1 MALQDAAHFAAALK
15 LDVNRLV
22 DVFPQVGD
30 NVAPALISV
39 HPLVVANRVVP
50 NRRVLPRWC
59 PAAADLAKSS
69 DFGSDLWYQTRQNGQ
84 NGHFA
89 VVAPGGKVRRAFRGA
104 RVDEHIRAGYH
115 ADASAREAARRR
127 TRPADARSVWVSFS
141 QPVLPRRPPAAK

>member
-50 NRRVLPRWC
+50 NRRVLPRWWR
-59 PAAADLAKSS
+59 PAAAD
-69 DFGSDLWYQTRQNGQ
+69 
-84 NGHFA
+84 
-89 VVAPGGKVRRAFRGA
+89 
-104 RVDEHIRAGYH
+104 
-115 ADASAREAARRR
+115 
-127 TRPADARSVWVSFS
+127 
-141 QPVLPRRPPAAK
+141 